1 MAMKPVHVKDGAFEV
16 DAGYLAEHF
25 HLRPADVPELM
36 RSERI
41 KARCE
46 RGEKDDAGRY
56 RLSFRFGASRLS
68 LVVDE
73 SGRILR
79 RMSVRWPERS

>member
-1 MAMKPVHVKDGAFEV
+1 MNPIHVRDGAFEIEA
-16 DAGYLAEHF
+16 DYLAQHF
-25 HLRPADVPELM
+25 RLRPADVPHLL
-36 RSERI
+36 RSQRI
-41 KARCE
+41 KAQCE

-73 SGRILR
+73 GGNILR
-79 RMSVRWPERS
+79 RFSVRWPEQS